1 MFFLFLIM
9 LLILYILILMSAT
22 IKIKIKDLKIELPKQ
37 EERII
42 DNDYEISLNFYI
54 FKKMKIFKL
63 SITKDKLERKELKE
77 QVNKIKSK
85 LKKDKNNFDIKFIDI
100 IKKISI
106 EKANL
111 VLYLGTENA
120 AFTAVTLGI
129 ISTIL
134 GIILNEKSIFKI
146 VPIYQDRNILNLQF
160 DGIFVLNKIHII
172 DIIIYV
178 LKTKRR
184 VNKNGRSSNRRA
196 YAYSNE

>member
-1 MFFLFLIM
+1 M
-9 LLILYILILMSAT
+9 
-22 IKIKIKDLKIELPKQ
+22 DLETKS
-37 EERII
+37 R
-42 DNDYEISLNFYI
+42 EISESLV
-54 FKKMKIFKL
+54 KL
-63 SITKDKLERKELKE
+63 KEELYQTKETIQQEMEKNLQELKDAS
-77 QVNKIKSK
+77 SK
-85 LKKDKNNFDIKFIDI
+85 GDR
-100 IKKISI
+100 S
-106 EKANL
+106 
-111 VLYLGTENA
+111 ENA

-178 LKTKRR
+178 LKMKRR

>member
-37 EERII
+37 KERII
-42 DNDYEISLNFYI
+42 DNGYEISLNFYI
-54 FKKMKIFKL
+54 LKKLKIFKL

-77 QVNKIKSK
+77 QINKIKSK
-85 LKKDKNNFDIKFIDI
+85 LKKDKNNFDIKFIDV
-100 IKKISI
+100 IKKINI

-120 AFTAVTLGI
+120 TFTAVTLGI
-129 ISTIL
+129 ISAIL

>member
-9 LLILYILILMSAT
+9 LLISYILILMSAT

-42 DNDYEISLNFYI
+42 HNDYEISLNFYI
-54 FKKMKIFKL
+54 LKKIKIFKL
-63 SITKDKLERKELKE
+63 SIIKNKLEREELKK
-77 QVNKIKSK
+77 QIKSK
-85 LKKDKNNFDIKFIDI
+85 LKKDKNNFDIKFIDV
-100 IKKISI
+100 IKKINI

-111 VLYLGTENA
+111 ALYFGTENA

-178 LKTKRR
+178 LKMKRR

>member
-9 LLILYILILMSAT
+9 LLISYILILMSAT
-22 IKIKIKDLKIELPKQ
+22 MKIKIKDLKIELPKQ

-42 DNDYEISLNFYI
+42 HNDYEISLNFYI
-54 FKKMKIFKL
+54 LKKIKIFKL
-63 SITKDKLERKELKE
+63 SIIKNKLEREELKK
-77 QVNKIKSK
+77 QIKSK
-85 LKKDKNNFDIKFIDI
+85 LKKDKNNFDIKFIDV
-100 IKKISI
+100 IKKINI

-111 VLYLGTENA
+111 ALYFGTENA

-178 LKTKRR
+178 LKMKRR

>member
-9 LLILYILILMSAT
+9 LLTSYILILMSAT
-22 IKIKIKDLKIELPKQ
+22 MKIKIKDLKIELPKQ

-42 DNDYEISLNFYI
+42 HNDYEISLNFYI
-54 FKKMKIFKL
+54 LKKIKIFKL
-63 SITKDKLERKELKE
+63 SIIKNKLEREELKK
-77 QVNKIKSK
+77 QIKSK
-85 LKKDKNNFDIKFIDI
+85 LKKDKNNFDIKFIDV
-100 IKKISI
+100 IKKINI

-111 VLYLGTENA
+111 ALYFGTENA

-178 LKTKRR
+178 LKMKRR

>member
-9 LLILYILILMSAT
+9 LLISYILILMSAT

-42 DNDYEISLNFYI
+42 HNDYEISLNFYI
-54 FKKMKIFKL
+54 LKKIKIFKL
-63 SITKDKLERKELKE
+63 SIIKNKLEREELK
-77 QVNKIKSK
+77 KHIKSK
-85 LKKDKNNFDIKFIDI
+85 LKKDKNNFDIKFIDV
-100 IKKISI
+100 IKKINI

-111 VLYLGTENA
+111 ALYFGTENA

-178 LKTKRR
+178 LKMKRR

>member
-37 EERII
+37 KERII
-42 DNDYEISLNFYI
+42 DNVYEISLNFYI
-54 FKKMKIFKL
+54 LKKLKIFKL

-77 QVNKIKSK
+77 QINKIKSK
-85 LKKDKNNFDIKFIDI
+85 LKKDKNNFDIKFVDI
-100 IKKISI
+100 IRKISI
-106 EKANL
+106 EKANV

-160 DGIFVLNKIHII
+160 DGIFVLNKIHTI

-178 LKTKRR
+178 LKIKRR

>member
-1 MFFLFLIM
+1 
-9 LLILYILILMSAT
+9 MSAT

-42 DNDYEISLNFYI
+42 HNDYEISLNFYI
-54 FKKMKIFKL
+54 LKKIKIFKL
-63 SITKDKLERKELKE
+63 SIIKNKLEREELKK
-77 QVNKIKSK
+77 QIKSK
-85 LKKDKNNFDIKFIDI
+85 LKKDKNNFDIKFIDV
-100 IKKISI
+100 IKKINI

-111 VLYLGTENA
+111 ALYFGTENA

-178 LKTKRR
+178 LKMKRR